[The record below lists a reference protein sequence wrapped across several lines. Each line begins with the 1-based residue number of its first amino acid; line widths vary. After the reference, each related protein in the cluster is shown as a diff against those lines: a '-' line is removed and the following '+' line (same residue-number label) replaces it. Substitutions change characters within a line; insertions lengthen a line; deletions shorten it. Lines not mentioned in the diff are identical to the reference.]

1 MYVARVDEPFLGLIG
16 AAAIA
21 LVIALLARWRGLP
34 IAIPVLV
41 AGVVVDLVPFG
52 PSAPPDPEVVL
63 IAALAPL
70 VFGEALGASY
80 RELRSL
86 RRPVL
91 LLAVGLVIVTALAV
105 GAVVSLVVPGITF
118 AAACALGAVLAPTD
132 AVAVAAS
139 ARRAG
144 LPRRIVAVLE
154 GESLV
159 NDGTGLTLLR
169 VALIAAAAGSVTVA
183 QAAGV
188 FLLSVAVGV
197 LVGGS
202 FGLALVWGLRTFHD
216 AVAVNSLVIIAP
228 VPVYFAAE
236 HVQGSGILA
245 VVITALIVAAG
256 MQRTIGFGGRS
267 AAVDVWRHITFIL
280 QAFAFFLIGME
291 FPRVLRA
298 LRAEDLALLP
308 GVVALVLLVLVGT
321 RALFTLGMTL
331 GSSRFWGGPSAAWRS
346 AVVLTWAGARGP
358 VSGLAVFT
366 IPVAVSTGNAFPGR
380 DLLVAATFC
389 IIVITL
395 LLAPTVGPLARRL
408 RLSSTADASGEA
420 IARAVLLRAALDR
433 LDEAVTEADLRGD
446 PIPGSTIAA
455 VRLPL
460 EHDLEALEGSAE
472 GQSSNDTAGV
482 RELREAILHAQQEE
496 LTRLRDAGDVPDH
509 LARRL
514 QVELDAAVSA
524 VRRMAP

>member
-1 MYVARVDEPFLGLIG
+1 
-16 AAAIA
+16 
-21 LVIALLARWRGLP
+21 
-34 IAIPVLV
+34 
-41 AGVVVDLVPFG
+41 
-52 PSAPPDPEVVL
+52 
-63 IAALAPL
+63 
-70 VFGEALGASY
+70 
-80 RELRSL
+80 
-86 RRPVL
+86 VL
-91 LLAVGLVIVTALAV
+91 LLAVGLVIVCALAV
-105 GAVVSLVVPGITF
+105 GAAVSLVVPGITF

-169 VALIAAAAGSVTVA
+169 VALIAAAAGSVSVA
-183 QAAGV
+183 QTAGV
-188 FLLSVAVGV
+188 FMLSVAVGV
-197 LVGGS
+197 LVGAA
-202 FGLALVWGLRTFHD
+202 FGMALVWGLRTFHD

-236 HVQGSGILA
+236 QLQGSGILA

-298 LRAEDLALLP
+298 LRAEDLVLLP
-308 GVVALVLLVLVGT
+308 PVVGVAFVILVAT
-321 RALFTLGMTL
+321 RALFTFGVTM
-331 GSSRFWGGPSAAWRS
+331 GSPRLWGGPSAAWRS

-366 IPVAVSTGNAFPGR
+366 IPVAAAGGEAFPAR
-380 DLLVAATFC
+380 DLLVATTFC

-408 RLSSTADASGEA
+408 RLTSAADPSGEA
-420 IARAVLLRAALDR
+420 TARAVLLRAALDR
-433 LDEAVTEADLRGD
+433 LDAAVTEADLRGD
-446 PIPGSTIAA
+446 PIPGAAIAA

-460 EHDLEALEGSAE
+460 EHDLEAFEGSAE
-472 GQSSNDTAGV
+472 GQSSNDASRIRG
-482 RELREAILHAQQEE
+482 LREAVLHAQQEE
-496 LTRLRDAGDVPDH
+496 LTRLRDAGDVPDQ

-514 QVELDAAVSA
+514 QVELDAAVDA
-524 VRRMAP
+524 VRRMTP